1 MSAPNLLASTSV
13 TGKTAYAA
21 LTTVMS
27 NVIVNST
34 TSNSSAKVEN
44 VILANYSGSS
54 VSANVVVNRS
64 STIYYLGGTV
74 SIPANSTLVLLGKD
88 TSIYLEEGDYLQAN
102 VSANTSVTISTGY
115 ELIS

>member
-1 MSAPNLLASTSV
+1 MAAPNLLGSYSV
-13 TGKTAYAA
+13 TGKTAYAT
-21 LTTVMS
+21 LTTAMG
-27 NVIVNST
+27 NVIVNNT
-34 TSNSSAKVEN
+34 LSNTVAKVEN

-64 STIYYLGGTV
+64 STIYYLGGRITV
-74 SIPANSTLVLLGKD
+74 PANSTLVLLGKD

-102 VSANTSVTISTGY
+102 VSANVSVNISAGY

>member
-1 MSAPNLLASTSV
+1 MAAPNLLASLSV

-34 TSNSSAKVEN
+34 SSNTAAKIEN

-64 STIYYLGGTV
+64 SVIYYLGGTV
-74 SIPANSTLVLLGKD
+74 TVPANSTLVLLGKD
-88 TSIYLEEGDYLQAN
+88 TSIYLEEGDYLLAN
-102 VSANTSVTISTGY
+102 TSANTSITISAGY

>member
-1 MSAPNLLASTSV
+1 MAAPNLLASTSV

-27 NVIVNST
+27 NVLVNST
-34 TSNSSAKVEN
+34 NSNSAAKIDN

-54 VSANVVVNRS
+54 VTANVVVNRS
-64 STIYYLGGTV
+64 SAIYYLGGRITV
-74 SIPANSTLVLLGKD
+74 PANSTLVLLGKD

-102 VSANTSVTISTGY
+102 VSANVSVSFTAGY